1 MRKPYRRFWLW
12 TFLGAA
18 AVAFAF
24 AATVW
29 VYLPLARWRHQRKAA
44 SRMDAHLPLIRRYAH
59 KNALPMDLVFDVI
72 LAESSGRPRA
82 VSPKNAKGLM
92 QIMPA
97 AETDV
102 LKATGQPKGDLFDP
116 EYNISIGT
124 AYLRMLAERFDGEPY
139 LVLAAYHSGP
149 TRVARLRRMHPEVPS
164 RDLINRYAGAATQL
178 YCRKIL
184 YDRKL
189 CLYVRTAS
197 TSQPSAASS
206 QPAVP
211 LPLPSD
217 QSSHLLVPAALP
229 AN

>member
-1 MRKPYRRFWLW
+1 MREPYRRFWLW

-18 AVAFAF
+18 AVAVVF

-29 VYLPLARWRHQRKAA
+29 VYLPLARWQQQRKAA

-102 LKATGQPKGDLFDP
+102 LKASGQPKGDLFDP

-139 LVLAAYHSGP
+139 LVLAAYHAGP
-149 TRVARLRRMHPEVPS
+149 TRVSRLRQMHPEVPS

-184 YDRKL
+184 SSKKL
-189 CLYVRTAS
+189 CLYTHTSS
-197 TSQPSAASS
+197 TSQPLLLPSQPSAASS

-211 LPLPSD
+211 LPLPLD
-217 QSSHLLVPAALP
+217 QSSHP
-229 AN
+229 

>member
-1 MRKPYRRFWLW
+1 
-12 TFLGAA
+12 
-18 AVAFAF
+18 
-24 AATVW
+24 
-29 VYLPLARWRHQRKAA
+29 
-44 SRMDAHLPLIRRYAH
+44 MDAHLPLIRRYAH

-124 AYLRMLAERFDGEPY
+124 AYLRMLAERFDGDPH

-184 YDRKL
+184 YGRKL
-189 CLYVRTAS
+189 CLSARTAS
-197 TSQPSAASS
+197 TSQPLPLPSQPSAASS

-211 LPLPSD
+211 PPLPSD
-217 QSSHLLVPAALP
+217 QSSRTTVPASQLP
-229 AN
+229 VPVAEPPNQNLQTACRRPFLWLEHFGRF